1 MMQRRAALM
10 FRLGEGLMSSTA
22 VSLAGG
28 SPASELSNRALADL
42 NVDKKARDAGVK
54 DLPPPNSNDLDANE
68 REFFTYFS
76 EMLRE
81 RRTQCDATLAK
92 HALDRTATSSKIDLI
107 QTRNSLSGL
116 FNAIEPDL
124 TRKRQD
130 HQQDLERAKD
140 QEARSLRFLR
150 HFQQEHGLQNRAADP
165 RPDPLWHF
173 ALVAAFAVVEW
184 VALSIFY
191 AEGSDF
197 GLLGGVLMAMAL
209 SIINIGLAVF
219 AGAVLRY
226 VNHESP
232 ARKALGVLA
241 AVLLTI
247 LFLAATG
254 FAAHYRNAARDIAS
268 AGEQSQSTPQFG
280 MGQIA
285 KGLQA
290 PRAEDDQWKASK
302 LAWQQYR
309 EHWFFFDDVLS
320 WLLVILA
327 IMFGIIA
334 AWKGYG
340 IDDRYPGYGPIS
352 REYEQHRA
360 AYEAEKKKYTD
371 TVDGVFSTAG
381 RAQQDLLRNARKD
394 IEYFQDLASK
404 SETQVSQYAQFCQQV
419 AQACNDVLFRYRE
432 INRQVATSPAPAYF
446 KRHVSFE
453 SGLVQLPEAL
463 TDRERSLLEEYK
475 AAIREFT
482 QVVHDDD
489 ARRQALRAQHLGKLG
504 EFFDRIERAI
514 NEKLAREAQ
523 LYRA

>member
-1 MMQRRAALM
+1 
-10 FRLGEGLMSSTA
+10 MSSTA

-28 SPASELSNRALADL
+28 SPASELSNRALSDL

-54 DLPPPNSNDLDANE
+54 DLPPPNSTDLDANE

-81 RRTQCDATLAK
+81 GRTECDATLAK
-92 HALDRTATSSKIDLI
+92 HALDRTATSAKIDLI
-107 QTRNSLSGL
+107 QTRNSLAGL

-124 TRKRQD
+124 TRKKQD

-140 QEARSLRFLR
+140 QEARSLRYLR

-165 RPDPLWHF
+165 RPDPVWHF
-173 ALVAAFAVVEW
+173 AVVAAFAVVEW

-209 SIINIGLAVF
+209 SIINIDLAVF
-219 AGAVLRY
+219 AGAVVRY
-226 VNHESP
+226 VNHKSL
-232 ARKALGVLA
+232 ARKVLGLLA
-241 AVLLTI
+241 AALLAI

-254 FAAHYRNAARDIAS
+254 FAAHYRNAVRDIAS
-268 AGEQSQSTPQFG
+268 AGENQSQSALQGGP
-280 MGQIA
+280 GQMT
-285 KGLQA
+285 KGPQA

-309 EHWFFFDDVLS
+309 EHGFVFDDVLS

-327 IMFGIIA
+327 IMFGIVA

-371 TVDGVFSTAG
+371 IVDGVFTVAG
-381 RAQQDLLRNARKD
+381 RAQQDLLRNVRRD

-404 SETQVSQYAQFCQQV
+404 SESQVSLYAQLCQQYT
-419 AQACNDVLFRYRE
+419 QACNDVLFRYRE
-432 INRQVATSPAPAYF
+432 LNRQVATSPAPAYF
-446 KRHVSFE
+446 KKSVSFE
-453 SGLVQLPEAL
+453 SGLLQLPEAL
-463 TDRERSLLEEYK
+463 SARERSLLEEYK

-489 ARRQALRAQHLGKLG
+489 ARRQALRAEHLGKLG
-504 EFFDRIERAI
+504 DFFDRIERAI